1 MTDNFD
7 GETRTGGVLDERFE
21 LLSAYLDGEATAS
34 ERQQVESWLATDRA
48 FQSQYRQLQRMQQ
61 VIAGIP
67 TPTSDRPVAEL
78 ADNVFAKIDR
88 RRNRH
93 LTRWIG
99 GGAIA
104 ATLVTALAGI
114 GGLFG
119 TNNSQWQMANKANT
133 PAPLMVALNDP
144 ILSIPAKDEGMQVPM
159 TSPEV
164 NADEVN

>member
-1 MTDNFD
+1 MKDNFD
-7 GETRTGGVLDERFE
+7 GALGERFE

-34 ERQQVESWLATDRA
+34 ERQQVQAWLASDPA
-48 FQSQYRQLQRMQQ
+48 FANQYRQMQRMQQ
-61 VIAGIP
+61 AISAIP
-67 TPTSDRPVAEL
+67 VPSSDKSATQL
-78 ADNVFAKIDR
+78 ADEVFTKIEHR
-88 RRNRH
+88 RTQNK
-93 LTRWIG
+93 LRWIG

-104 ATLVTALAGI
+104 ATLMAALASL

-144 ILSIPAKDEGMQVPM
+144 ILSIPMKDEGMQVPM
-159 TSPEV
+159 SSPEV

>member
-1 MTDNFD
+1 MTNFD
-7 GETRTGGVLDERFE
+7 GEPSTGGVLDERFE

-34 ERQQVESWLATDRA
+34 ERKQVEAWLTSDLE
-48 FQSQYRQLQRMQQ
+48 FQSQYRQLQRMQLA
-61 VIAGIP
+61 ISGMPAP
-67 TPTSDRPVAEL
+67 SCDRSVTEL
-78 ADNVFAKIDR
+78 ASNVFTKIDR
-88 RRNRH
+88 RRSRN

-114 GGLFG
+114 GGLLG
-119 TNNSQWQMANKANT
+119 NNNSQWQMANKANT

-144 ILSIPAKDEGMQVPM
+144 ILSIPVKDEGMQVPM
-159 TSPEV
+159 ASPEV

>member
-1 MTDNFD
+1 MKDNID
-7 GETRTGGVLDERFE
+7 AVLGEQFE

-34 ERQQVESWLATDRA
+34 ERQQVQAWLANDPA
-48 FQSQYRQLQRMQQ
+48 FANQYRQMQRMQQ
-61 VIAGIP
+61 AISAIP
-67 TPTSDRPVAEL
+67 VPSSDRSATQL
-78 ADNVFAKIDR
+78 ADAVFTKIDR
-88 RRNRH
+88 RRTQNK
-93 LTRWIG
+93 LRWIG

-144 ILSIPAKDEGMQVPM
+144 ILSIPMKDQGMQVPM
-159 TSPEV
+159 SSPEV
-164 NADEVN
+164 HADEVN